1 MNEMPEI
8 HESHGGHPLRNRIFA
23 KASALSLALAASWP
37 TWTWAQ
43 PALPP
48 DKPLVPHRR
57 DSRGSVCTLAGPG
70 HHAGAVTFSPD
81 GSTLFVGYVDGS
93 IRRFDAKSGRQLGPT
108 VENHMASIEALA
120 VSPDGQGLA
129 VAAPAR
135 NSSPLC
141 DLVTIRRPVETEI
154 SEISRIPG
162 RVIALA
168 YAADGKTIGAID
180 DRYNIRVWR
189 VEDRTEVSSSED
201 PHRAD
206 GRRPAGAVTR
216 ASFSADLKRAV
227 IVNDT
232 DGVTFKDAPWN
243 HLVRLWE
250 AGSKEPRFDGVR
262 SGLGVCCALVSPDGS
277 QFVVAHELHNVFHQ
291 DFASGRCLSW
301 HYPGSARRGDELT
314 FLMLSPDNRRLVSA
328 TKRYVTVDNL
338 DAKLN
343 GRHGF
348 AGPYGYVR
356 AAAFVPKGVRFA
368 TGGWDPLGAEMIPGT
383 GLPKYEP
390 VILWEVEVEGM

>member
-1 MNEMPEI
+1 M
-8 HESHGGHPLRNRIFA
+8 RNRIFA

-227 IVNDT
+227 IVNDA
-232 DGVTFKDAPWN
+232 DVHFKEGRWN

-250 AGSKEPRFDGVR
+250 AGGKEQRIFGDRGGFESQPIT
-262 SGLGVCCALVSPDGS
+262 CALASPDGS
-277 QFVVAHELHNVFHQ
+277 QFVVAHELHYVFYH
-291 DFASGRCLSW
+291 DFASVRFLHGHS
-301 HYPGSARRGDELT
+301 PGFARRGDDLT

-328 TKRYVTVDNL
+328 EKAGSVIVHDLN
-338 DAKLN
+338 DKLH

-356 AAAFVPKGVRFA
+356 AAAFVPNGVRFA
-368 TGGWDPLGAEMIPGT
+368 SGGWAPLGNEKIPGT
-383 GLPKYEP
+383 DLLKYEP
-390 VILWEVEVEGM
+390 VLLWEVEVEVEVEGM

>member
-1 MNEMPEI
+1 M
-8 HESHGGHPLRNRIFA
+8 SHRTAVKMTVI
-23 KASALSLALAASWP
+23 SLALSASWP
-37 TWTWAQ
+37 TWSWAQ
-43 PALPP
+43 PAPP
-48 DKPLVPHRR
+48 LDKPPIPYLR
-57 DSRGSVCTLAGPG
+57 DSPGRACILAGPNR
-70 HHAGAVTFSPD
+70 HAGAVTFSPD
-81 GSTLFVGYVDGS
+81 GSTLFVGYSDGS
-93 IRRFDAKSGRQLGPT
+93 IRRHDARSGRQLGPT
-108 VENHMASIEALA
+108 IENDLASIHALA

-129 VAAPAR
+129 VAAPPRGAALGPGPGP
-135 NSSPLC
+135 SG
-141 DLVTIRRPVETEI
+141 DVVTIRRPLGTEI
-154 SEISRIPG
+154 GKLSEVAG
-162 RVIALA
+162 QVIALA

-180 DRYNIRVWR
+180 QFYDVRVWR
-189 VEDRTEVSSSED
+189 VEDCGEVLNSEV
-201 PHRAD
+201 HRA
-206 GRRPAGAVTR
+206 GNRRPEAAETR
-216 ASFSADLKRAV
+216 ASFSADLKRVV

-250 AGSKEPRFDGVR
+250 AGSKEPRFYGVR

-277 QFVVAHELHNVFHQ
+277 QFIVAQELHNVFHN

>member
-1 MNEMPEI
+1 
-8 HESHGGHPLRNRIFA
+8 LRNRIFA
-23 KASALSLALAASWP
+23 KASALSLVLAASWP

-57 DSRGSVCTLAGPG
+57 DSRGRVCTLAGPG
-70 HHAGAVTFSPD
+70 RHAGAVTFSPD
-81 GSTLFVGYVDGS
+81 GSTLFVGYVGGS

-135 NSSPLC
+135 NSSPPC
-141 DLVTIRRPVETEI
+141 HLVTIRRPVETEI

-180 DRYNIRVWR
+180 DLYNIRVWR

-201 PHRAD
+201 PLRAD
-206 GRRPAGAVTR
+206 GRRLAGAVTR

-227 IVNDT
+227 IVNDA
-232 DGVTFKDAPWN
+232 DSVTFKDAPWN

-250 AGSKEPRFDGVR
+250 AGSKEQRFFGER
-262 SGLGVCCALVSPDGS
+262 SGLGICCALVSPDGS
-277 QFVVAHELHNVFHQ
+277 QFVTAQELHYVYYF
-291 DFASGRCLSW
+291 DFASGRFLHGHS
-301 HYPGSARRGDELT
+301 PGFARRGDDLT

-328 TKRYVTVDNL
+328 EKDGSVIVHDLN
-338 DAKLN
+338 DKLH
-343 GRHGF
+343 GRDGF

-356 AAAFVPKGVRFA
+356 AAAFVPNGVRFA
-368 TGGWDPLGAEMIPGT
+368 SGGWAPLGNEKIPGT
-383 GLPKYEP
+383 DLPKYEP
-390 VILWEVEVEGM
+390 VLLWEVEVEGM